1 MDKNRITVHH
11 AGRVAPLT
19 TCLCLL
25 INLPVSI
32 DVQRAGR
39 RMGHSPA
46 SVVSVISH
54 VIAAKIKDCLRMF
67 PDVYHVLQLFRS
79 LKKKKGRPA
88 FAL

>member
-1 MDKNRITVHH
+1 
-11 AGRVAPLT
+11 
-19 TCLCLL
+19 
-25 INLPVSI
+25 
-32 DVQRAGR
+32 
-39 RMGHSPA
+39 MGHSPA

-79 LKKKKGRPA
+79 LKKKKEKPA